1 MISDRELF
9 QGFPPK
15 PYRNR
20 ALLDLAEGQRCV
32 RCGKQDGTTVPA
44 HFHGKWAHLFG
55 KAGSQKISDL
65 CVCHLC
71 HECHDKFDSQ
81 TLAAGGWLNE
91 DEKALEF
98 MICIKRTERVLRHQ
112 GKLVTVINK
121 KARMLEAM
129 P

>member
-9 QGFPPK
+9 FGFPPK
-15 PYRNR
+15 VYRNR

-32 RCGKQDGTTVPA
+32 RCGKQDNTIVA
-44 HFHGKWAHLFG
+44 CHYHGKYADLFG
-55 KAGSQKISDL
+55 KGLSEKISDDL
-65 CVCHLC
+65 TAHLC
-71 HECHDKFDSQ
+71 HSCHDKFDSK
-81 TLAAGGWLNE
+81 TLAAGGWLSE